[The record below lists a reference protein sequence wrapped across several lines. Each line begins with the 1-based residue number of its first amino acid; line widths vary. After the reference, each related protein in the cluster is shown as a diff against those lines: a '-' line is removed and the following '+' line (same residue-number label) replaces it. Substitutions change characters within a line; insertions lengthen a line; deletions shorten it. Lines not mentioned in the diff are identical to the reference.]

1 MIYTTGAKHGQLAIL
16 RKKGNDP
23 YKPHTHT
30 LTKYSFYHLIY
41 LLCALFNKIYIL
53 N

>member
-1 MIYTTGAKHGQLAIL
+1 MIYTTGAKHGQLTIL
-16 RKKGNDP
+16 RRKRRTILTN
-23 YKPHTHT
+23 HTHI